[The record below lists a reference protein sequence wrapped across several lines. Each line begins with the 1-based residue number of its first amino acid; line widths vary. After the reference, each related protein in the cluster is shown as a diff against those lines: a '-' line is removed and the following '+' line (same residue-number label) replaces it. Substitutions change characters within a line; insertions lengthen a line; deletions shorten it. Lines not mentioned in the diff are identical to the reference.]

1 MLKSN
6 RRSNRKEDVTQ
17 IKTSICNIVTVT
29 NENECKYSLLIKDK
43 KAIKP
48 KKNRTKGYT
57 ILIPKIFPKL
67 NSIVILQ
74 LNSI

>member
-6 RRSNRKEDVTQ
+6 RRSNGKEDVTQ
-17 IKTSICNIVTVT
+17 IKTSICNILTVT
-29 NENECKYSLLIKDK
+29 NENKDK

-48 KKNRTKGYT
+48 KRNRNKRYT
-57 ILIPKIFPKL
+57 IIIPKILPKL
-67 NSIVILQ
+67 NFLVILQ

>member
-6 RRSNRKEDVTQ
+6 RRSNGKEDVTQ
-17 IKTSICNIVTVT
+17 IKTSICNILTVT
-29 NENECKYSLLIKDK
+29 NENKDK

-57 ILIPKIFPKL
+57 ILIPKILPKL
-67 NSIVILQ
+67 NFLVILQ